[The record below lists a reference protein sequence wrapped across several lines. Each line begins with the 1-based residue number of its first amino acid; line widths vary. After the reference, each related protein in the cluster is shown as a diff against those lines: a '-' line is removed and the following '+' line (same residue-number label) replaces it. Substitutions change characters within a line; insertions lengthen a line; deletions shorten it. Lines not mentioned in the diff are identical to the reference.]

1 MVAAGFTPALA
12 VRHTC
17 QLNSGPTKEEIMLQ
31 AGDPVPDFDLASDT
45 AGEVTSAGLRGQRY
59 VLYFYPKDDTSGCTM
74 EACSFRDNLPDFGS
88 IGVPVYG
95 ISPDDVHSHNKFRS
109 KFHLTFPL
117 LADVGHRTA
126 EDFGVWV
133 EKNNYGKKYMG
144 VQRST
149 FIIGPDGRITHVWPK
164 VNPSDHAKEV
174 LAYLRSESAAEQSA
188 PLPKKEQAP
197 AVPMEEVPMLST
209 ELPSTEMPVMPETV
223 IVPMEMEV
231 EEILVVAEP
240 EPPQAVKQ
248 PAMKSAA
255 KKAAAKKGATK
266 KSASKKTAVKKTA
279 TKKSASKKTAVK
291 KTATKKT
298 AAKKATK
305 KAGAKK
311 AARR

>member
-1 MVAAGFTPALA
+1 
-12 VRHTC
+12 
-17 QLNSGPTKEEIMLQ
+17 MLQ
-31 AGDPVPDFDLASDT
+31 AGDPVPDFDLTSDT

-74 EACSFRDNLPDFGS
+74 EACSFRDNLPDFS
-88 IGVPVYG
+88 SLGVPVYG

-109 KFHLTFPL
+109 KFSLTFPL
-117 LADVGHRTA
+117 LADVDHHTA

-174 LAYLRSESAAEQSA
+174 LAYLQSESAAEQSA

-209 ELPSTEMPVMPETV
+209 ELPSTEMPVMPEPV
-223 IVPMEMEV
+223 MPAMEMEV

-240 EPPQAVKQ
+240 VPTEAPKQ
-248 PAMKSAA
+248 PAAKSAAKKAATKKSASKKVAA

-266 KSASKKTAVKKTA
+266 KSASKKAAV
-279 TKKSASKKTAVK
+279 KKSAS
-291 KTATKKT
+291 KKT

-311 AARR
+311 TSRR